1 MAVATQCHDSFV
13 VLFWTSLG
21 RRAKRDCLFVSYC
34 VFRSWNK
41 KEVLSNED
49 SGLSGIG
56 SVSASVQGASQVRFQ
71 GVLVSGAGE
80 VQVLEVHLLD
90 PTDNLAIGSP

>member
-1 MAVATQCHDSFV
+1 MCECLSIEGMAVATQCHDSFV
-13 VLFWTSLG
+13 VLFWTSG

-41 KEVLSNED
+41 NEMLSNED

-56 SVSASVQGASQVRFQ
+56 SVSASVQGAGQVNQ
-71 GVLVSGAGE
+71 L
-80 VQVLEVHLLD
+80 
-90 PTDNLAIGSP
+90 